1 MERPKRTIQA
11 MPHVRRALLVLGAAF
26 LAGSSVAAT
35 TANAAPAST
44 VDLPTPLREAQ
55 PATTAGRVYSLAVA
69 RICADALLFEKAHA
83 IGTRAGALAV
93 ARDIRASTRRRL
105 QRVADIP
112 TPPALRRPIARWLS
126 LQRRLAASYAE
137 NWVRIYD
144 TIDAART
151 PKEHAMLARR
161 LRKLV
166 HAPDALRRAA
176 GGLELTLNVPDC
188 TGGDPRT
195 PGGEDTSEPSGPTAA

>member
-26 LAGSSVAAT
+26 LASSSVAAT

-112 TPPALRRPIARWLS
+112 DTAGAAAPDRPLA
-126 LQRRLAASYAE
+126 LAAASTGGKLCRKLGAHL
-137 NWVRIYD
+137 RHD
-144 TIDAART
+144 RRRTHTQGACDART
-151 PKEHAMLARR
+151 PPPQARACTRRVTARR
-161 LRKLV
+161 
-166 HAPDALRRAA
+166 RRAGAHAQRA
-176 GGLELTLNVPDC
+176 GLHG
-188 TGGDPRT
+188 R
-195 PGGEDTSEPSGPTAA
+195 